1 MRLRTI
7 AAAACCLA
15 AAACSERPTQP
26 LTPPPS
32 YQVTTSASCPTNE
45 AMQTLIAA
53 VFPSGG
59 DRSAALSRFNQ
70 VVRLVGPTSPGPD
83 TASARS
89 HAFDLVRFILMK
101 YGQGRLIGGQSAGT
115 QAGTIQVLNG
125 LLCWVGLPPVFGPG
139 SLTDKGAV
147 AFILPTT
154 PDTDVVTGDH
164 LAGVHVP
171 NGSVIEP
178 TIVTVQPLPN
188 SPGPLLTPLDQ
199 YPLFYQYN
207 KTTSDNFTQDVTVG
221 VCLASNVAPPDLSRL
236 RLAHNI
242 APYSG
247 ISIEILPLAPAPFI
261 DCTNAPSASLTGK
274 WGFDLA
280 SRAGAFLRRG
290 VGSLV
295 LPQALSATPFFGAGG
310 VGGTVKEFSPFG
322 SVDTLG
328 MIAPNGSPIFRGVAG
343 TPTDRM
349 PSVLLTTP
357 TGRPM
362 AGVPVTFSI
371 SSGGGSIAGASTITN
386 SAGIATSGAFTLGTG
401 TACTNVLG
409 TATMTPGSGLTGN
422 PVAFQGCPR

>member
-7 AAAACCLA
+7 TAAACCLV

-26 LTPPPS
+26 LTPPSFQVVPS
-32 YQVTTSASCPTNE
+32 VSCPTSDAVNH
-45 AMQTLIAA
+45 LIGEVVPVGSFRSS
-53 VFPSGG
+53 VF
-59 DRSAALSRFNQ
+59 SRFSII
-70 VVRLVGPTSPGPD
+70 VRLVTQSGPD
-83 TASARS
+83 TATARASALELTQM
-89 HAFDLVRFILMK
+89 LVNQYRA
-101 YGQGRLIGGQSAGT
+101 GQLIGGQSAGT
-115 QAGTIQVLNG
+115 QATLIQVLNG
-125 LLCWVGLPPVFGPG
+125 ILCWVGLPQVFGPG
-139 SLTDKGAV
+139 SLGNGGAA
-147 AFILPTT
+147 AFIFPTT
-154 PDTDVVTGDH
+154 PDTDVVTGDL

-171 NGSVIEP
+171 GGSVTEP

-207 KTTSDNFTQDVTVG
+207 KTSSSDFTQGVTVG
-221 VCLASNVAPPDLSRL
+221 VCLASNVAPPDPSRL

-280 SRAGAFLRRG
+280 SATGAILRNG
-290 VGSLV
+290 LESLV
-295 LPQALSATPFFGAGG
+295 LPQTLSATPFYFAAGG

-322 SVDTLG
+322 AVDTLG
-328 MIAPNGSPIFRGVAG
+328 MMVANSSTEFHGSVNHSADGK
-343 TPTDRM
+343 

-362 AGVPVTFSI
+362 AGVPVNFAIT
-371 SSGGGSIAGASTITN
+371 SGGTSIAGASTTTN
-386 SAGIATSGAFTLGTG
+386 SSGVATSGIWTLGPIK
-401 TACTNVLG
+401 ACSIAFG

-422 PVAFQGCPR
+422 PVKFFGCAR